1 MKVLKSMA
9 LLAVAASLLGAA
21 PATVVRPGTLQQD
34 VDAIQAAGATAVL
47 AEVRT
52 AAGRRAARTGGVPF
66 DAHYRIGSTSK
77 TFTATVALQLVA
89 EGRLALTDTVERW
102 LPGLVRGNGHDG
114 RRITVANLL
123 RQTSG
128 LPDYD
133 ERLPWVTDL
142 TPARFG
148 AERFR
153 AYDPVELV
161 VLALNAPPQ
170 WLPRP
175 DHPAAETRW
184 SYSNTNYVLARMI
197 IEKVTGHSWEQE
209 LHERVIEPLG
219 LHHTYTASG
228 SAYLPAPRATGYTRF
243 PGAAELTDT
252 TVFTPLPDAPIIST
266 TADVTTFLRALLDG
280 RLLRPAQL
288 AAMKQTVEA
297 REEWE
302 TTPGARYGLGISWR
316 PAAGCAGGVWSHGG
330 TMPGY
335 VTEAAVTAKGDR
347 AVAVSTSTWSFD
359 EDQAAR
365 EEATAELVD
374 HALCR
379 H

>member
-9 LLAVAASLLGAA
+9 LVAVAASLLGAA
-21 PATVVRPGTLQQD
+21 PATVVRPDTLQRD

-47 AEVRT
+47 AEVHT
-52 AAGRRAARTGGVPF
+52 AAGRRAARAGDVPF

-77 TFTATVALQLVA
+77 TFAATGVLQLVA

-114 RRITVANLL
+114 RRITVTNLL

-133 ERLPWVTDL
+133 EHLPWITDF
-142 TPARFG
+142 TPERFR

-153 AYDPVELV
+153 AYAPPELV
-161 VLALNAPPQ
+161 ASALQAPPL
-170 WLPRP
+170 WLPRR
-175 DHPAAETRW
+175 DDPAAETRW
-184 SYSNTNYVLARMI
+184 NYSNTNYVLARMI
-197 IEKVTGHSWEQE
+197 IEKVTGRGWEQE
-209 LHERVIEPLG
+209 LHERIIEPLG
-219 LHHTYTASG
+219 LRHTYTAAG

-243 PGAAELTDT
+243 PGATELTDT
-252 TVFTPLPDAPIIST
+252 TIFTPLPDAPIISM
-266 TADVTTFLRALLDG
+266 TADVTTFLRALLSG
-280 RLLRPAQL
+280 RLLRPAEF

-335 VTEAAVTAKGDR
+335 VTEAAVTADGAR

-359 EDQAAR
+359 EEQAAR

-374 HALCR
+374 HALCHR
-379 H
+379 

>member
-1 MKVLKSMA
+1 MTALKSAM
-9 LLAVAASLLGAA
+9 LVAVAATLLVAA
-21 PATVVRPGTLQQD
+21 PATAARPDTLQGA
-34 VDAIQAAGATAVL
+34 VDAIHAAGATSVL

-52 AAGRRAARTGGVPF
+52 AAGHRSVQAGESVPF

-102 LPGLVRGNGHDG
+102 LPGVVRGNGHDG
-114 RRITVANLL
+114 RRITVTDLL

-133 ERLPWVTDL
+133 DSLPWVVDF
-142 TPARFG
+142 TPARFR

-153 AYDPVELV
+153 VYQSRELV
-161 VLALNAPPQ
+161 DLALRTPPRQ
-170 WLPRP
+170 LPDPER
-175 DHPAAETRW
+175 RW
-184 SYSNTNYVLARMI
+184 SYSNTNYVLARMV

-209 LHERVIEPLG
+209 IHERVVEPLG
-219 LHHTYTASG
+219 LRHTYTAGG
-228 SAYLPAPRATGYTRF
+228 SAYLPAPRPTGYTRF
-243 PGAAELTDT
+243 PGAAEATDT

-266 TADVTTFLRALLDG
+266 TADVTTFLRALFGG
-280 RLLRPAQL
+280 RLLRPAEL

-316 PAAGCAGGVWSHGG
+316 PVAGCARGVWSHGG

-335 VTEAAVTAKGDR
+335 VTEAAVTATGDR
-347 AVAVSTSTWSFD
+347 AVAVSTATWSFD
-359 EDQAAR
+359 EGQAAR
-365 EEATAELVD
+365 EEATRTLVD
-374 HALCR
+374 GALCR
-379 H
+379 R